1 MQIEGGWVLIVCS
14 FCFCSGFFF
23 CLTGTQ
29 LNPRTPPS
37 PVIGDDVHIHL
48 VVALS
53 VLGQVADGFAVGL
66 LVAVNPVEPNFLLL
80 HLFLQQGRLQG
91 GLHVWD
97 QPVCAGIRVRGL
109 IWAVTKLTAPSLLLQ
124 LQLKISVSR
133 RVHTRGNTLS
143 RIPPVRVHTCLK
155 MNKRKY
161 DRLSF

>member
-1 MQIEGGWVLIVCS
+1 MLNWH
-14 FCFCSGFFF
+14 
-23 CLTGTQ
+23 TGQ
-29 LNPRTPPS
+29 LNARTPHS
-37 PVIGDDVHIHL
+37 PVNGDGVHIDL
-48 VVALS
+48 VGALS

-66 LVAVNPVEPNFLLL
+66 LVDVNPVEPNFLLL

-91 GLHVWD
+91 GLRVWD

-109 IWAVTKLTAPSLLLQ
+109 IWAVTKLTAPPLLLK

-143 RIPPVRVHTCLK
+143 RIPPVHVHTCLK

>member
-1 MQIEGGWVLIVCS
+1 M
-14 FCFCSGFFF
+14 
-23 CLTGTQ
+23 
-29 LNPRTPPS
+29 
-37 PVIGDDVHIHL
+37 
-48 VVALS
+48 VALS

-80 HLFLQQGRLQG
+80 HLFLQQGRLQS
-91 GLHVWD
+91 GLRVWD

-109 IWAVTKLTAPSLLLQ
+109 IWAVTKLTAPPPLLLQ

-155 MNKRKY
+155 MKERKY